1 MRFALS
7 TNWNSDRLS
16 DGAALA
22 DEALALGF
30 DALELSF
37 RTQPEH
43 LPGIRSRLDGM
54 PVDSVHAYC
63 PVPLGAPSGHPE
75 LHQLADRDETE
86 RALPPAHEADDRLRG
101 GPRREGRRDARGLC

>member
-43 LPGIRSRLDGM
+43 LPGICISQ
-54 PVDSVHAYC
+54 PN
-63 PVPLGAPSGHPE
+63 LGKVRTNLGHG
-75 LHQLADRDETE
+75 RTKK
-86 RALPPAHEADDRLRG
+86 PPCKVFAG
-101 GPRREGRRDARGLC
+101 GFYVV